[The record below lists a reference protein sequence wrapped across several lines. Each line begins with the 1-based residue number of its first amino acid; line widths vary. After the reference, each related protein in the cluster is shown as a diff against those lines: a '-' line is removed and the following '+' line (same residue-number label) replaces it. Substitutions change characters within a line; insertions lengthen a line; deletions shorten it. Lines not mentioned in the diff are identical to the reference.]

1 MPGRYYSASDCSEY
15 FWEEPVLH
23 KISIEL
29 VPRDAAALE
38 RELQQVRE
46 HFPTIDTINIP
57 DLLKFPLRS
66 WAACGQARKLFPHTI
81 PHLRAIDFDL
91 GKPFPL
97 AETFAQQGIDS
108 ALVIAGDQPQD
119 MSRRVFRTSSI
130 ELIRAIKA
138 QVPDLKIYA
147 GIDPYRSG
155 IKDELDY
162 VKRKLDAGAEGF
174 FTQPF
179 FDLRLMEI
187 YRDLLSGLD
196 VFWGV
201 SPVMS
206 VRSKDYWDNLN
217 NAIFPPDFAPTLE
230 WNRNFARQALEFTEK
245 TGSNIYFMPIR
256 VDLVSYLEG
265 IL

>member
-1 MPGRYYSASDCSEY
+1 LGK
-15 FWEEPVLH
+15 L
-23 KISIEL
+23 SIEL
-29 VPRDAAALE
+29 VPRSVEALE
-38 RELQQVRE
+38 RELQEVRE
-46 HFPTIDTINIP
+46 HFPVIDTINVP

-66 WAACGQARKLFPHTI
+66 WTACGVARQRFPHAI

-91 GKPFPL
+91 SKPFPL
-97 AETFAQQGIDS
+97 TESFARHGIDS
-108 ALVIAGDQPQD
+108 VLVIAGDQPQD
-119 MSRRVFRTSSI
+119 MSRRVYRTSSVD
-130 ELIRAIKA
+130 LIRA
-138 QVPDLKIYA
+138 LKVEMPGLKVYA

-162 VKRKLDAGAEGF
+162 VKRKLDAGAAGF

-179 FDLRLMEI
+179 FDLRLMAI
-187 YRDLLSGLD
+187 YHDLLAGLE

-230 WNRNFARQALEFTEK
+230 WNRRFARQALEFVRQRDA
-245 TGSNIYFMPIR
+245 SLYFMPIR
-256 VDLVSYLEG
+256 VDLVEYLDG

>member
-1 MPGRYYSASDCSEY
+1 LR
-15 FWEEPVLH
+15 

-29 VPRDAAALE
+29 VPRSTEALAQ
-38 RELQQVRE
+38 ELQQVSE
-46 HFPTIDTINIP
+46 HFPSIDTINIP

-66 WAACGQARKLFPHTI
+66 WAACGQARQLFPNAI

-91 GKPFPL
+91 SKPFPL
-97 AETFAQQGIDS
+97 TDTLTGYGIDRV
-108 ALVIAGDQPQD
+108 LVIAGDQPQD

-138 QVPDLKIYA
+138 QAPALKIYA

-187 YRDLLSGLD
+187 YRDLLSGLE

-201 SPVMS
+201 SPVIS

-230 WNRNFARQALEFTEK
+230 WNRDFARKALDFVDR
-245 TGSNIYFMPIR
+245 TGSNLYFMPIR
-256 VDLVSYLEG
+256 VDLVAYLEG
-265 IL
+265 LI

>member
-1 MPGRYYSASDCSEY
+1 M
-15 FWEEPVLH
+15 H

-29 VPRDAAALE
+29 VPRNVEALGH
-38 RELQQVRE
+38 ELHQVRE
-46 HFPTIDTINIP
+46 YFPTIDTINIP

-66 WAACGQARKLFPHTI
+66 WAACGQARELFPHTI

-91 GKPFPL
+91 TKPFPL
-97 AETFAQQGIDS
+97 TETFAQQGIDC

-130 ELIRAIKA
+130 ELIRALKE
-138 QVPDLKIYA
+138 QVPGLKVYA
-147 GIDPYRSG
+147 GIDPYRTG

-187 YRDLLSGLD
+187 YRDLLTGIE

-245 TGSNIYFMPIR
+245 SGSSLYFMPIR

>member
-1 MPGRYYSASDCSEY
+1 LR
-15 FWEEPVLH
+15 

-29 VPRDAAALE
+29 VPRSTEILAQ
-38 RELQQVRE
+38 ELQQVRE
-46 HFPTIDTINIP
+46 HFPSIDTINIP

-66 WAACGQARKLFPHTI
+66 WDACGQARQLFPNAI

-97 AETFAQQGIDS
+97 AETLAQYGIDRV
-108 ALVIAGDQPQD
+108 LVIAGDQPQD
-119 MSRRVFRTSSI
+119 MSRRVFRTSSV
-130 ELIRAIKA
+130 ELIRAIKT
-138 QVPDLKIYA
+138 QVPGLKIYA
-147 GIDPYRSG
+147 GIDPYRTG

-187 YRDLLSGLD
+187 YYDLLSGLE
-196 VFWGV
+196 VYWGI

-230 WNRNFARQALEFTEK
+230 WNRALARKALEFVDK
-245 TGSNIYFMPIR
+245 TGSSLYFMPIR
-256 VDLVSYLEG
+256 VDLVAYLEG